1 MKGNGRKKNALKG
14 TVVKRKY
21 TRRQGQVV
29 MNGYGME
36 PMVPVCHIERGS
48 GGDVRYSVRV
58 PGLTPDQAREEAQ
71 RQYMM
76 LKGFVDGLKAPG
88 Q

>member
-1 MKGNGRKKNALKG
+1 MKGNGRKTKNKTG
-14 TVVKRKY
+14 RVVKRKY

-36 PMVPVCHIERGS
+36 PLVPVCHIERGS

-58 PGLTPDQAREEAQ
+58 PGLTPDAAREEAQ
-71 RQYMM
+71 RQYTM
-76 LKGFVDGLKAPG
+76 LKGFVDGLKAQG
-88 Q
+88 G